1 VKRPVKKRQR
11 SDSPKIHVRFPDA
24 LTKQRI
30 REKAELAKTSVSR
43 YLLTAASIVDAQ
55 LVKYEIAEQDKL
67 ERARRAVA

>member
-1 VKRPVKKRQR
+1 M
-11 SDSPKIHVRFPDA
+11 
-24 LTKQRI
+24 TKQRI

-67 ERARRAVA
+67 ERARKAVA